1 MPERDVK
8 FPACYPNQNDQ
19 IFFLDSRPA
28 AGALSVFSEIGSLN
42 LLITGCKFR
51 GNMARANLD
60 KTLPRAF
67 LSFGHGGAM
76 TLRLVGTSDSLVC
89 IKDSEFTNNT
99 AEANG
104 GAIQLSIVNNAVYS
118 NVIITNCLFTKNKC
132 TLDTCTGGVIGIDFF
147 EEAFFN
153 FVHFV
158 DSIFTDNWADAGG
171 VVSVVSSIEVRQ
183 QGDISVAPLLFKNCT
198 FERNSARGD
207 GTVLSLFSATLVIQL
222 GFPVFF
228 EDW

>member
-1 MPERDVK
+1 
-8 FPACYPNQNDQ
+8 
-19 IFFLDSRPA
+19 
-28 AGALSVFSEIGSLN
+28 
-42 LLITGCKFR
+42 
-51 GNMARANLD
+51 
-60 KTLPRAF
+60 
-67 LSFGHGGAM
+67 M
-76 TLRLVGTSDSLVC
+76 TLRLVSTTDSLVC

-118 NVIITNCLFTKNKC
+118 NVIIRNCLFTKNKC
-132 TLDTCTGGVIGIDFF
+132 SLDTCTGGVIGIDFF

-153 FVHFV
+153 LVHFI

-183 QGDISVAPLLFKNCT
+183 NEANSVVPMLFKNCT